1 MDLTSVCPS
10 QRSLSRQSSRA
21 NKHSARTLLAC
32 VSRGRLSGSFSCNGV
47 VRSSAPCK
55 PLHSLNG
62 HLQVTLFCRTSEPPS
77 SPACLPGHLQMSH
90 LNSPP
95 LLASG
100 YGTECGPCSAPDPLR
115 LSIPTRFTPSP
126 SNVCE
131 CVCGVIVSFRRPL
144 CLRFVFL
151 RERCRL
157 SRGLRRLTR
166 G

>member
-1 MDLTSVCPS
+1 MGHLRSISDPFQRAVGGPS
-10 QRSLSRQSSRA
+10 RRSLSRQSSRA

-77 SPACLPGHLQMSH
+77 SPACLPGHLQMTH

-115 LSIPTRFTPSP
+115 LSIPIRFTMSP

-131 CVCGVIVSFRRPL
+131 CVSHRAFSPA
-144 CLRFVFL
+144 
-151 RERCRL
+151 
-157 SRGLRRLTR
+157 
-166 G
+166 

>member
-1 MDLTSVCPS
+1 MGHLRSISDPFQRAVGGPS

-32 VSRGRLSGSFSCNGV
+32 VSRGRLSGSFSWHGV
-47 VRSSAPCK
+47 VRSSAPCE

-95 LLASG
+95 LLASW
-100 YGTECGPCSAPDPLR
+100 YGTECGRALPLTPFASVYPFDSPCRPQMCA
-115 LSIPTRFTPSP
+115 
-126 SNVCE
+126 NACH
-131 CVCGVIVSFRRPL
+131 IVHSRPL
-144 CLRFVFL
+144 DSFV
-151 RERCRL
+151 RCSCAL
-157 SRGLRRLTR
+157 
-166 G
+166 